1 MAAYQHIL
9 VALNLDE
16 DSRAL
21 LDKAV
26 ERARIDN
33 AKLTLLH
40 VNMQLNQLYSDMIA
54 MDLAEIKQQLAEQSI
69 AELDLLMAEIDYPLI
84 EHRIVCGEMPE
95 SILTSARSLEVD
107 LIIAGHH
114 HGLWSYFHTT
124 AKKLLN
130 QAPCDLLI
138 VPITNH

>member
-9 VALNLDE
+9 VALSLDK
-16 DSRAL
+16 DSRTL
-21 LDKAV
+21 LNKAV
-26 ERARIDN
+26 ERARIEH

-40 VNMQLNQLYSDMIA
+40 VNMQLNQLYTDMIA
-54 MDLAEIKQQLAEQSI
+54 MDIEEIKKQLTEQSI
-69 AELDLLMAEIDYPLI
+69 AELDTLMAELDYPLI

-95 SILTSARSLEVD
+95 SILTSAKSLEVD

-124 AKKLLN
+124 AKKLLH